1 MINWYSHKEEYFFKI
16 LDELVFNN
24 FTEFVRN
31 FYLQALAV
39 YSQYDI
45 QCILKILKKLY
56 ELKVV
61 NGDTVFHTINCLKQ
75 RYSIKIITHEIS
87 IIVNNSDFE
96 FVNCVLKQLCSKE
109 HIMYGEYWSTLKN
122 LLLRIE
128 NLDSKIVET
137 ILQECI
143 ITRTHV
149 EEINFNI
156 MRKLSHQIRCKV
168 NNNVLLSFK
177 NLIKSNEKT
186 QKVDKN
192 KQVKDN
198 GISSPDSCCAIN
210 ELETDERMNILNTTE
225 TFERINENSSFK
237 LHLIGK

>member
-31 FYLQALAV
+31 FYLQALHV
-39 YSQYDI
+39 YSQYNI

-56 ELKVV
+56 ELKAV
-61 NGDTVFHTINCLKQ
+61 NSDTVFHTIDCLKQ
-75 RYSIKIITHEIS
+75 KYSIKIITHEIS

-96 FVNCVLKQLCSKE
+96 FVNCVLKQLCLKE

-128 NLDSKIVET
+128 NLDPKIVET

-143 ITRTHV
+143 ITRTHI
-149 EEINFNI
+149 EEVNFNI
-156 MRKLSHQIRCKV
+156 MRKLSHQIRCKI
-168 NNNVLLSFK
+168 NNDVLLSFK
-177 NLIKSNEKT
+177 NLIKNKEKT
-186 QKVDKN
+186 QKLDKN
-192 KQVKDN
+192 KQMKDN
-198 GISSPDSCCAIN
+198 GISSSDSCCAIN
-210 ELETDERMNILNTTE
+210 ESETDEHMNILNKTE
-225 TFERINENSSFK
+225 TVEKINENSSFK